1 MRKDDFM
8 KDWIYA
14 KSSHEMSKHGGP
26 VQYIAKIRRH
36 EYQKTARA
44 LNRKWL
50 IGTIPTLVLLVPFA
64 AKGVYDLI
72 EEHRKK
78 SVITDEEA
86 QQAEQEL
93 IRACEESELEE
104 PPC

>member
-1 MRKDDFM
+1 M

-14 KSSHEMSKHGGP
+14 KSSHEMSKYGGP

-50 IGTIPTLVLLVPFA
+50 IGTIPTLLLLVPFA
-64 AKGVYDLI
+64 AKGVYDLV
-72 EEHRKK
+72 EERRQKNI
-78 SVITDEEA
+78 ITDEEA
-86 QQAEQEL
+86 QQAEQDL
-93 IRACEESELEE
+93 IQACSESKLEE
-104 PPC
+104 PSC